1 MKNLFSFLLAM
12 SAFALSSESAELRV
26 LSPDGRI
33 AVVVSDE
40 GGLRYRV
47 DVDHQPLIL
56 SSRLGLEFANG
67 LRLGPTAKIEKS
79 ENTDYDGFW
88 ENKSGKRRAVRD
100 KWNQLGVSF
109 LETGVVDR
117 RLGVLVR
124 VFDDGVALRYDLPEE
139 SKLDSFV
146 LYHEKTE
153 FVFAGD
159 YPCWAGE
166 PSACAETKYQET
178 KVSAIPR
185 CNADGAYRSTLP
197 LVVQTPSLCV
207 AVAESGVRDWADM
220 FLTGTGATAVRVT
233 LSSREDGRGCVA
245 SQTPCQSPWR
255 VLMIARSAGGLV
267 GSDLIA
273 TLASDH
279 KPALST
285 GIRMA
290 SPSARNTVTLPFT
303 RGLLGPVDY
312 IQGCQTNGQ
321 PVTKGTLARQLAMPM
336 ICQSPHMGLS
346 DNPASPSNTVA
357 GVEFVR
363 GLPTAWDDTVV
374 PSAELARHIV
384 VARRLDGRWWL
395 AAINSDAALKI
406 RVPLRFLEAGKWSLH
421 GYSDVA
427 DAVVEKKQTVD
438 ASDVLEL
445 DLVPDGGY
453 AATLT
458 PVP

>member
-1 MKNLFSFLLAM
+1 MKYCFSVLLVM
-12 SAFALSSESAELRV
+12 SVFALNSQSAELRV

-40 GGLRYRV
+40 DGLRYRV

-79 ENTDYDGFW
+79 EKADYDGFW

-100 KWNQLGVSF
+100 KWNQLGVTF
-109 LETGVVDR
+109 LEPGVVDR

-159 YPCWAGE
+159 YTCWVGE
-166 PSACAETKYQET
+166 PSACAENKYQEM
-178 KVSAIPR
+178 KISAIPR
-185 CNADGAYRSTLP
+185 SNADGAYRSTLP

-207 AVAESGVRDWADM
+207 AVAESDVRDWAGL
-220 FLTGTGATAVRVT
+220 FLTGTGATAARVT
-233 LSSREDGRGCVA
+233 LASREGGRGCVA

-255 VLMIARSAGGLV
+255 VVMIARSAGDLV
-267 GSDLIA
+267 ESDLIA
-273 TLASDH
+273 TLATDH
-279 KPALST
+279 RPVLST
-285 GIRMA
+285 GTLMA
-290 SPSARNTVTLPFT
+290 SASARNTVTLPFT

-312 IQGCQTNGQ
+312 IQGCQTNGH
-321 PVTKGTLARQLAMPM
+321 PVVKGTLTRQLAMPM
-336 ICQSPHMGLS
+336 IYQSPHTGFC
-346 DNPASPSNTVA
+346 DNPPGNSVA
-357 GVEFVR
+357 GVEFIR

-384 VARRLDGRWWL
+384 VARRLEGRWWL
-395 AAINSDAALKI
+395 AAINSDSALKI
-406 RVPLRFLEAGKWSLH
+406 RVPLRFLATGKWAVH

-427 DAVVEKKQTVD
+427 NAVVEKTQNVD

-445 DLVPDGGY
+445 ALVPDGGY